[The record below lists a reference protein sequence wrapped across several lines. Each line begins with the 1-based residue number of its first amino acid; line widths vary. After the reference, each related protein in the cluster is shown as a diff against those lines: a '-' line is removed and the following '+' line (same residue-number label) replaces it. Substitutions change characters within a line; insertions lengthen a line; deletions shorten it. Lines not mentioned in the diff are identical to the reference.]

1 MSVDIREFS
10 VFIGKEV
17 GMGECGKEWWLGVLV
32 TTCTCGAKF
41 SVSNVRAWQPSVYQV
56 SRYVI
61 MGMSQFISPVPMLS
75 LGIIS

>member
-1 MSVDIREFS
+1 MSMDVWEFS

-17 GMGECGKEWWLGVLV
+17 GMGECGKEWLGVLV
-32 TTCTCGAKF
+32 ITCTCGAKC

-56 SRYVI
+56 FRYVI
-61 MGMSQFISPVPMLS
+61 MGMSQLISPVRMLS